1 MMMKF
6 VEGGGVYILNE
17 EMYDLN
23 FALGDFAYCGTNIG
37 MES

>member
-17 EMYDLN
+17 ISDLN